1 MTMTYLP
8 DPGWLWLAK
17 SAGAIAGSAISLAYI
32 LPQGRREAAVRFAV
46 GVACGLVFG
55 GTVGLKIAAELGI
68 EELINVTEMTMMGA
82 AAASLCAW
90 WALGFVKRFFEGN
103 RLGRWIDQ
111 RRKRSGAHDS

>member
-1 MTMTYLP
+1 MTMTYLS

-17 SAGAIAGSAISLAYI
+17 SAGAIAGSAISLA

-103 RLGRWIDQ
+103 RFGRWIDQ